1 MQMRDHD
8 IFKDRERGLEA
19 EYVMKHEAELLE
31 KLRAQAKLDEIAAAM
46 AANLKVSDPAL
57 LHRIVE
63 LGVTLETG
71 AAFLLAPLV
80 QVAWAGGEVTEA
92 ERDAV
97 LGAAVSRGVER
108 DSPAYAQL
116 VAWLRERPSDALFD
130 TALQAIKAGIAVLP
144 PDEHAE
150 RVKRIAQ
157 GCHMVAAASGGGIR
171 RILGLDDGVSHE
183 EEALLEAITATL
195 RAG

>member
-19 EYVMKHEAELLE
+19 EYVVKHEAELLE
-31 KLRAQAKLDEIAAAM
+31 KLRAQAKLDEVAAAL
-46 AANLKVSDPAL
+46 AVKLKVSDPDL
-57 LHRIVE
+57 LRRIMG

-92 ERDAV
+92 ERDTV
-97 LGAAVSRGVER
+97 LRAAISRGVER
-108 DSPAYAQL
+108 ESPSYAQL
-116 VAWLRERPSDALFD
+116 VAWLGNRPSDALFD
-130 TALQAIKAGIAVLP
+130 AALQAIKAGLGVLP
-144 PDEHAE
+144 PEEHAE
-150 RVKRIAQ
+150 RVKRIAD
-157 GCHMVAAASGGGIR
+157 GCHEVAEASGGGIR
-171 RILGLDDGVSHE
+171 RILGLGAGVSHE
-183 EEALLEAITATL
+183 EEQLLEVITATL